1 MKREMGDDMRKATIG
16 LWLVA
21 GLAGCGGSP
30 FDAREADPVSV
41 TVSLRN
47 VVLVGT
53 TAQAS
58 GTAVRNNGQTQAVTN
73 GWRSDA
79 PAVASVTDAGAV
91 AGVANGQ
98 ATIYV
103 VVEGVQ
109 GSHVVRVA
117 PNYDGRWMGMQ
128 RITSCTAT
136 GDFAGFCE
144 DWGSFVGLLYP
155 VGMTGRH
162 PGDLAVS
169 GEFTIEDVSFP
180 TFTTQVAGDGGIRF
194 SGTEVYEGVRGDATW
209 EINAREH
216 GRAAGTIREVY
227 SAPGIVSGEITFVS
241 TLVNFSQGA
250 GGLAPGAPSR
260 QRQAEIGR
268 RIRTTLPR

>member
-1 MKREMGDDMRKATIG
+1 MGDDMRKATIG

-21 GLAGCGGSP
+21 GIAGCSGPTEPLPAPPSP
-30 FDAREADPVSV
+30 PV
-41 TVSLRN
+41 TVTVTLRN

-58 GTAVRNNGQTQAVTN
+58 GTAVRSNGQTQAVTN

-79 PAVASVTDAGAV
+79 PAVASVTDGGAV
-91 AGVANGQ
+91 SGVTNGQ

-109 GSHVVRVA
+109 GSRVARVA

-136 GDFAGFCE
+136 GDFAGICE
-144 DWGSFVGLLYP
+144 DGGSFVGLLYP
-155 VGMTGRH
+155 IGMTGRH
-162 PGDLAVS
+162 PGELAVS
-169 GEFTIEDVSFP
+169 GEFTIEDIPFP
-180 TFTTQVAGDGGIRF
+180 TFTTQVAGDGGIGF
-194 SGTEVYEGVRGDATW
+194 SSTAVFDGIRADATW

-216 GRAAGTIREVY
+216 ARATGTIREVY

-241 TLVNFSQGA
+241 TLSNFNLVGGA
-250 GGLAPGAPSR
+250 LAPAAPSR

>member
-1 MKREMGDDMRKATIG
+1 MGDDMRKATIG
-16 LWLVA
+16 LWLMA
-21 GLAGCGGSP
+21 GLAGCSSP
-30 FDAREADPVSV
+30 TDPAGTTTVN
-41 TVSLRN
+41 VSLRN

-58 GTAVRNNGQTQAVTN
+58 GTAVRTNGQNQAVTN

-79 PAVASVTDAGAV
+79 PAVASVTDGGLV
-91 AGVANGQ
+91 NGVANGQ

-103 VVEGVQ
+103 VVEGTQ
-109 GSHVVRVA
+109 GSQLVRVA

-136 GDFAGFCE
+136 GDLAGFCE

-162 PGDLAVS
+162 PGDLTVS
-169 GEFTIEDVSFP
+169 GEFTIEDIPFP
-180 TFTTQVAGDGGIRF
+180 TFTTQVEGDGGIRF
-194 SGTEVYEGVRGDATW
+194 SGTEVSEGVRADATW

-227 SAPGIVSGEITFVS
+227 SAPGIVAGEITFVS

-268 RIRTTLPR
+268 RIRTTRSR